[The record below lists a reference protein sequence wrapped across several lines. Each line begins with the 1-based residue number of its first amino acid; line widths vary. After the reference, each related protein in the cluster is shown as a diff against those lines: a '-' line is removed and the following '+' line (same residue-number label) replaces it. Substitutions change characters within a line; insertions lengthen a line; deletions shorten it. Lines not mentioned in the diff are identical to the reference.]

1 MTSRKRVLGAKE
13 NFLLID
19 LGCTS
24 RFGIRANWEFNS

>member
-1 MTSRKRVLGAKE
+1 MTPCKRVLGAKE

-24 RFGIRANWEFNS
+24 RFGIPSIWGFKS